1 MVTFNSSVNLFIYCG
16 FGKKFRREFKKLL
29 GLKVDTELEVRFLTS
44 HPDNKAERGIY
55 FQFVSPHAPLYHSH
69 GPNPPISRFF
79 FLKVIVE
86 KPSEKKR
93 LNFRLSYFLQ
103 PLRLPALRCFVSIF
117 PTLPALPTK
126 DWRNVC
132 SRISQFINKNVK
144 TLRSVS
150 FRPPSLRLR
159 KSLLCSKERFYG
171 SIGEGSKQLETK
183 YWYSHLLIMITSIAT
198 EAKEEVVSPDRLPW
212 SNSKLLVCSRLQIMM
227 ISFDA

>member
-44 HPDNKAERGIY
+44 HPDNKAEWGI
-55 FQFVSPHAPLYHSH
+55 FTFNLCPHTPLYTIHMAQIHPSLD
-69 GPNPPISRFF
+69 FF
-79 FLKVIVE
+79 
-86 KPSEKKR
+86 SESNCWKAIWKKR

-103 PLRLPALRCFVSIF
+103 PLRLTALRCFVSIF

-212 SNSKLLVCSRLQIMM
+212 SNSKLLVCSRLQIMT